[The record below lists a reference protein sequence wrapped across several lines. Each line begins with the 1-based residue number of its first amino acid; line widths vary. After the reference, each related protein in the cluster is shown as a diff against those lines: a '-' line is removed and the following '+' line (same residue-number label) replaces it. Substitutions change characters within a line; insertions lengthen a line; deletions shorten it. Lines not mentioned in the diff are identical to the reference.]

1 MPLPIEDYALIG
13 DCQAAALVGRNG
25 SIDWLC
31 WPRFDSDACFAAL
44 LGTEEH
50 GHWRIAPR
58 DPEARVT
65 RRYRADTL
73 ILETRFECDEGAV
86 TLVDFM
92 PMGATNSSVVRLVVG
107 ERGRV
112 TMSSVLVLRF
122 GYGAIVPWVT
132 RLDDGTL
139 RAVAG
144 PDMVVLRTPA
154 NLVGQN
160 MKTIA
165 RIRDRRRRDAALRP
179 HLRTVAPA
187 PAGAPWPHLG
197 AGCDG
202 GLLDELVE
210 ELPAG
215 GTLLGCR
222 SALADHAQGLHLLAD
237 RRHRRRTDHLVAGAP
252 GRRAKLGL
260 SLLLA
265 ARCDADPAR
274 ADGRRVP
281 GRGAGVA

>member
-44 LGTEEH
+44 LGSEEH

-65 RRYRADTL
+65 RRYRGDTL

-132 RLDDGTL
+132 RLD
-139 RAVAG
+139 
-144 PDMVVLRTPA
+144 
-154 NLVGQN
+154 
-160 MKTIA
+160 
-165 RIRDRRRRDAALRP
+165 
-179 HLRTVAPA
+179 
-187 PAGAPWPHLG
+187 
-197 AGCDG
+197 
-202 GLLDELVE
+202 
-210 ELPAG
+210 
-215 GTLLGCR
+215 
-222 SALADHAQGLHLLAD
+222 
-237 RRHRRRTDHLVAGAP
+237 
-252 GRRAKLGL
+252 
-260 SLLLA
+260 
-265 ARCDADPAR
+265 
-274 ADGRRVP
+274 
-281 GRGAGVA
+281 